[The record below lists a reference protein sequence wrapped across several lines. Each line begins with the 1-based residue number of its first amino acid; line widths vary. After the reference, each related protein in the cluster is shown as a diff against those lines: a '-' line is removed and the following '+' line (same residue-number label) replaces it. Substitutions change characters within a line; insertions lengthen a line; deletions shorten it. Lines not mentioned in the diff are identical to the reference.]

1 MTSRIVRTQTEAGNG
16 TSSPVPPLRS
26 NSGSGAVGC
35 GRDGICGGCTVG
47 SSCGQLAKRLRS
59 AVTGS
64 EDTGA

>member
-35 GRDGICGGCTVG
+35 GRDGICGGCTG
-47 SSCGQLAKRLRS
+47 ALLPMAQTYTPLRGRAS
-59 AVTGS
+59 A
-64 EDTGA
+64 